1 VSGVLLDWRAAPRRS
16 IMIAMETPT
25 ASTSR
30 PDDVPST
37 APPDPAARRS
47 SVWHRPVSY
56 RAQCWVA
63 WVGLTAF
70 GVRGVIAVRQGE
82 APDVE
87 RVVAVVLSVAWGIDL
102 LRGRSAE
109 R

>member
-1 VSGVLLDWRAAPRRS
+1 
-16 IMIAMETPT
+16 MIAMETPT

-63 WVGLTAF
+63 WLGLTAF
-70 GVRGVIAVRQGE
+70 GLRGVIAVRQGE

-87 RVVAVVLSVAWGIDL
+87 RVEAVVLSVAWGIDL

>member
-1 VSGVLLDWRAAPRRS
+1 
-16 IMIAMETPT
+16 M
-25 ASTSR
+25 
-30 PDDVPST
+30 PST

-63 WVGLTAF
+63 WLGLTAF
-70 GVRGVIAVRQGE
+70 GLRGVIAVRQGE

-87 RVVAVVLSVAWGIDL
+87 RVVAVVLSVAGIDL
-102 LRGRSAE
+102 RGRRSSDKSHLRYHRTAGPVPGTWS
-109 R
+109 